1 VKDAQAII
9 WADSAKHRREC
20 FSFSFYE
27 KNATLIL

>member
-9 WADSAKHRREC
+9 WADSAKHRREW
-20 FSFSFYE
+20 FFSFYE